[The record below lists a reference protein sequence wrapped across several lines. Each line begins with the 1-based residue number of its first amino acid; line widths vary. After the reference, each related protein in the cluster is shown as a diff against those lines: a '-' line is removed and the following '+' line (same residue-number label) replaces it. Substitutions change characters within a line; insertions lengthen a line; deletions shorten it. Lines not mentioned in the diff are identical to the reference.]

1 MQEPEHPECYLEV
14 APLPPECWPAWVVR
28 DDGAVLVTVDPSSLR
43 VEVADWAPDHLSEA
57 EMNVYRVAYRQ
68 PLVGRPLDAFWRQP
82 ECFPLDVPEQ
92 LRLLPDPAALV
103 DHWRRSS

>member
-43 VEVADWAPDHLSEA
+43 SEIAEWAPDNLTEA

-68 PLVGRPLDAFWRQP
+68 PLVGLPLDDWWMQHG
-82 ECFPLDVPEQ
+82 CYPLDVPEM
-92 LRLLPDPAALV
+92 LRLLPEPTPV
-103 DHWRRSS
+103 VKQWTQSG